1 MRNRF
6 GEIVNKLSNKNKR
19 IYLIAADISPAG
31 KILEFKKKN
40 PKHFIN
46 VGVAEQS
53 MISIGAGLAIKG
65 KIPFLYTISAF
76 AVFRPFEMI
85 RDDLCY
91 QNLPVTVVGMGAGT
105 IYSSLGGTHTAT
117 EDIAVL
123 RPLPNI
129 KIFAPCDPLEL
140 EEIVKYCANKSKSPN
155 YIRLGKSGEKN
166 FSQFSKQKWKFN
178 KIRLIGKNKNK
189 NNICILTY
197 GPIIKKAFDVKSK
210 FKKIDI
216 YSCSTLKPF
225 NTNNNILDIF
235 KTYKKILILEDHSS
249 FGGLADIIKKF
260 AFEFKYKGKLKF
272 FSLKDEFINCYGS
285 QDDLLDRHGISVK
298 NMIKEISRF

>member
-6 GEIVNKLSNKNKR
+6 GEIIYKLSLTNKK
-19 IYLIAADISPAG
+19 IYLIAADISPEG

-40 PKHFIN
+40 PRHFIN

-53 MISIGAGLAIKG
+53 MIGIGAGLAIKG

-76 AVFRPFEMI
+76 AVYRPFEMI

-105 IYSSLGGTHTAT
+105 IYSTLGATHTAT
-117 EDIAVL
+117 EDVGIL
-123 RPLPNI
+123 RVLPNI
-129 KIFAPCDPLEL
+129 KIFAPCDSLEL
-140 EEIVKYCANKSKSPN
+140 EEIIKYCANYSKGPN

-166 FSQFSKQKWKFN
+166 YSHFSSQKWKFN
-178 KIRLIGKNKNK
+178 KIRLIGNSKNK

-197 GPIIKKAFDVKSK
+197 GPIIQKAFIIQSK
-210 FKKIDI
+210 LKKVDI

-225 NTNNNILDIF
+225 NKNNNILNIF
-235 KTYKKILILEDHSS
+235 NTYKRIIILEDHSCI
-249 FGGLADIIKKF
+249 GGLSDIIKQL
-260 AFEFKYKGKLKF
+260 AFEYKYTGKLKF
-272 FSLKDEFINCYGS
+272 FSLKDKYINCYGN
-285 QDDLLDRHGISVK
+285 QDDLLEQHGISVK
-298 NMIKEISRF
+298 NIIKQLLRF